1 MEPIYLSKD
10 GYEKL
15 DKELAYLKSVK
26 RKEFSLAIEEAR
38 LKGDLRENAEYDAA
52 KEASAYNEKKI
63 AELES
68 TLSHAQLLEREVL
81 DKDVVLIGARVKLQ
95 DMDTNEKCEY
105 FFVSNQEAD
114 YEQGKI
120 SIHSPIGKGLGGH
133 RVGEIIDI
141 KIPAG
146 ILRYKILQISR

>member
-1 MEPIYLSKD
+1 MEPIYLTKE

-15 DKELAYLKSVK
+15 VKELGFLKSIK
-26 RKEFSLAIEEAR
+26 RKELSAAIEEAR

-68 TLSHAQLLEREVL
+68 TLSHAQLLERESL
-81 DKDVVLIGARVKLQ
+81 DKDIVLIGAKVKLQ
-95 DMDTNEKCEY
+95 DVDRGEEFEY
-105 FFVSNQEAD
+105 FFVSDQEAD
-114 YEQGKI
+114 YEQNKI
-120 SIHSPIGKGLGGH
+120 SIHSPIGKGLVGH
-133 RVGEIIDI
+133 KAGETVEI

-146 ILRYKILQISR
+146 ILHFKILQITR

>member
-1 MEPIYLSKD
+1 MEPIYLTKE

-15 DKELAYLKSVK
+15 IKELDFFKGVK
-26 RKEFSLAIEEAR
+26 RRELSLAIEEAR

-68 TLSHAQLLEREVL
+68 TLSRAQLLEREDL
-81 DKDVVLIGARVKLQ
+81 AKDVVLIGAKVKIQ
-95 DMDTNEKCEY
+95 DVEREEEFEY
-105 FFVSNQEAD
+105 FFVSDQEAD
-114 YEQGKI
+114 YEQNKI
-120 SIHSPIGKGLGGH
+120 SIHSPIGKGLAGH
-133 RVGEIIDI
+133 KVGETVEI

-146 ILRYKILQISR
+146 MLKYKILQINR